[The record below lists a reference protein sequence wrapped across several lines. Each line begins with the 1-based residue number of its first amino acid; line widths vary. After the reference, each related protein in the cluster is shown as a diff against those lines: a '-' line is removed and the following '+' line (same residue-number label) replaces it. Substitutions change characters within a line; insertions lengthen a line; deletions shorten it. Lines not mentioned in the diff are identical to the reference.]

1 MFLPI
6 IFCQSHLS
14 VRQVKT
20 KNEKRQSDAHKIV
33 ISSLIMQVL
42 NIRVHLKYLS
52 IHAMIL
58 RRTMTSSEDEVKD
71 TYKVWLLFK
80 FRQGKV

>member
-1 MFLPI
+1 M
-6 IFCQSHLS
+6 
-14 VRQVKT
+14 T

-71 TYKVWLLFK
+71 TYKGWLLFK

>member
-1 MFLPI
+1 M
-6 IFCQSHLS
+6 
-14 VRQVKT
+14 KT
-20 KNEKRQSDAHKIV
+20 KNEKRQSDANKIV